1 MARRRKPPKVTF
13 DDIPCS
19 RCGGIFLEMTGVDPA
34 PIGWP
39 PPWHGVCR
47 NCKTEE
53 ERNQILGNSG
63 ARLVTGAKSE
73 T

>member
-19 RCGGIFLEMTGVDPA
+19 RCGEIFLEMTSVDPA
-34 PIGWP
+34 PSDWP

-47 NCKTEE
+47 KCQTDE
-53 ERNQILGNSG
+53 ERSRILGNSG
-63 ARLVTGAKSE
+63 AQLVVGPKSE
-73 T
+73 A